1 MKIDKF
7 EIKGHEFSHPIE
19 IQRHSDGDG
28 VDDDNI
34 PVKKGWY
41 KLFSTR
47 AKILANKSD
56 EQKMMDGISEVVNK
70 TFYIRASRKNKITKK
85 DRIIYNNEIYNI
97 KSVIDIQEKGIY
109 LDIKAEYIE

>member
-7 EIKGHEFSHPIE
+7 EIKGHEFRHPIV
-19 IQRHSDGDG
+19 IQRCSDGNG

-41 KLFSTR
+41 KLFSTK
-47 AKILANKSD
+47 AKVLTNKSD
-56 EQKMMDGISEVVNK
+56 EEKMMDGISGVINK
-70 TFYIRASRKNKITKK
+70 TFYIRASRKIKISKK